1 MPLLPITSPS
11 TIDAC
16 RSLPLRPTDTFIC
29 SYPKSGT
36 TWTQCIVLTLLL
48 ADRRHRVSNESPNG
62 SNAEKDLNFEHVSD
76 FAPFYEIDAH
86 WDTSNNRLADSVRT
100 NHDRLNR
107 RVFNTHL
114 RWDMLP
120 KEKDATNTNKP
131 KTLRPA
137 CGKFIYVTRNLLD
150 ACASF
155 YHHLSNQKEGTY
167 TQSFDT
173 FARDWMDGKVA
184 FGSPLHHL
192 LSFAE
197 GFRDNHYEES
207 NGDNTQQP
215 LLLLSYRDLK
225 SNLREQ
231 VLRIVEFL
239 ELRIPI
245 DVLDNEI
252 LPTFEFQ
259 SMKDNSH
266 RFQPKS
272 VTWLNGFQFLR
283 KGEMGDGRK
292 LMEESL
298 LLNEYEEWLER
309 EFYEEKVKELLGDG
323 DGNIARDVFLGVIA
337 L

>member
-1 MPLLPITSPS
+1 
-11 TIDAC
+11 
-16 RSLPLRPTDTFIC
+16 
-29 SYPKSGT
+29 
-36 TWTQCIVLTLLL
+36 
-48 ADRRHRVSNESPNG
+48 
-62 SNAEKDLNFEHVSD
+62 
-76 FAPFYEIDAH
+76 
-86 WDTSNNRLADSVRT
+86 
-100 NHDRLNR
+100 
-107 RVFNTHL
+107 
-114 RWDMLP
+114 MLP

-150 ACASF
+150 VCASF

-309 EFYEEKVKELLGDG
+309 EFYEEKVKESLGDG